1 MMKARRAKTGLWL
14 LGLGALAAA
23 GGCATGRS
31 AGRDDAERPAR
42 EVVMDPLH
50 IGLQPDSELGLTDFD
65 AATLFHE
72 GLRLQQAERLDRAL
86 LFYDRLLEQFPA
98 ARHRSAAAYNAGR
111 CLETLGRPAEAA
123 RRYRL
128 IVDGMPHSQDWIAAV
143 FRLAGVLE
151 QLGRYRPAAEV
162 LQRLL
167 DRRPLR
173 PGDRMDGLVRLGEV
187 FIAAGRLT
195 EAEVVLL
202 RALRHFRTVERE
214 AYLDPE
220 PAARAQFRLAE
231 LAGGR
236 FLAAPLRLPEQQMRR
251 DLEHKARLLLDT
263 QAAYLRAMRWGDPH
277 WATAAGYRIGKLY
290 IELHT
295 ALEAAPVP
303 PELDAAEAAVY
314 RELLH
319 DRLEVLLRKA
329 LRIFERTL
337 QLAERSRADN
347 SWTRAARNEMR
358 RIEREVLNGG
368 GKAEASE
375 PRSPARP
382 DSAPPDQS

>member
-1 MMKARRAKTGLWL
+1 MKARRAHTGLWL
-14 LGLGALAAA
+14 IGLGALAAA
-23 GGCATGRS
+23 GGCATGRG
-31 AGRDDAERPAR
+31 AGRDDTERPAR

-50 IGLQPDSELGLTDFD
+50 IGLQPDPELGLTDFD

-72 GLRLQQAERLDRAL
+72 GLRLQQAERFDRAL
-86 LFYDRLLEQFPA
+86 LFYDRLLEQFPE
-98 ARHRSAAAYNAGR
+98 ARHSSAAAYNAGR
-111 CLETLGRPAEAA
+111 CLETLGRPAAA
-123 RRYRL
+123 AERYRL
-128 IVDGMPHSQDWIAAV
+128 IVDGMPRSQDWIAAV

-162 LQRLL
+162 LQGLL
-167 DRRPLR
+167 DRQPLR

-195 EAEVVLL
+195 EAEAVLL

-220 PAARAQFRLAE
+220 PVARAQFRLAE
-231 LAGGR
+231 LASGR
-236 FLAAPLRLPEQQMRR
+236 FLAAPLRLPEQQMRQ

-277 WATAAGYRIGKLY
+277 WATAAGYRIGRLY

-303 PELDAAEAAVY
+303 PELDAEEAAVY

-337 QLAERSRADN
+337 QLAERARADN
-347 SWTRAARNEMR
+347 AWARAARSEMR
-358 RIEREVLNGG
+358 RIEREVLGG
-368 GKAEASE
+368 GDAEATE
-375 PRSPARP
+375 PQPPARP
-382 DSAPPDQS
+382 DSAPPPDQS